1 MRHDRRGMVAVGIT
15 LCVDERIAG
24 QADVL
29 LWWLMGPKSVR
40 FMMRTMDAS
49 GRSWLSIAGSQRAI
63 SSHSL
68 SSCIFRSRM
77 QKRIPVFVFAALSF
91 VALIPSVGR
100 ADPRTGFL
108 VQQLKTSDDFRVRT
122 QAALALG
129 ASGDDAA
136 VKPLCDA
143 LSDENASVKVA
154 AAAALGKLGKP
165 AGVPCLQGAL
175 AKESPGTTKTQIQKS
190 IDALKAGGGVAA
202 PPPPGPDSKFYV
214 AIEITNKTK
223 RPADEVETL
232 VRGAMQSKL
241 LSKTGYAV
249 APKGETAAQG
259 GKIVKS
265 KNLKGF
271 YLLATVEPPVYEGG
285 NLTQVVRVSMW
296 TYPGKAL
303 QGEFSPKLT
312 QTDTPQVDPKS
323 ESVLVKMCV
332 ENAIDTFAKV
342 VASM

>member
-1 MRHDRRGMVAVGIT
+1 MLKRVP
-15 LCVDERIAG
+15 
-24 QADVL
+24 VL
-29 LWWLMGPKSVR
+29 VL
-40 FMMRTMDAS
+40 
-49 GRSWLSIAGSQRAI
+49 
-63 SSHSL
+63 
-68 SSCIFRSRM
+68 
-77 QKRIPVFVFAALSF
+77 AALSF
-91 VALIPSVGR
+91 VASTPRVGR
-100 ADPRTGFL
+100 ADPRTGYL

-143 LSDENASVKVA
+143 LADENASVKVA
-154 AAAALGKLGKP
+154 AAAALGKLAKP
-165 AGVPCLQGAL
+165 GGLPCLQAAI
-175 AKESPGTTKTQIQKS
+175 AKESPGSTKTQMQKS
-190 IDALKAGGGVAA
+190 IDTLKSGGGVAA
-202 PPPPGPDSKFYV
+202 PPPPGPDAKYYV
-214 AIEITNKTK
+214 AIEVSNKTK
-223 RPADEVETL
+223 RPADEVEAL
-232 VRGAMQSKL
+232 VRGAMQTKL
-241 LSKTGYAV
+241 LAKAGYAV

-259 GKIVKS
+259 GKVVKS

-271 YLLATVEPPVYEGG
+271 YLIATVEPPVYEGG

-312 QTDTPQVDPKS
+312 QSDTPKVDPKS

-342 VASM
+342 AASM